1 MLCFFWEAKSM
12 VLCQQALKKS
22 LHFNMK
28 LFVQEPVGTQP
39 QLIFLP
45 PHHTQRCIFFH
56 LKSTNP
62 LHIKLAHPDSSAP
75 LPTLSHKTPGE
86 ICLQVKTQRTVK
98 RTLDSS
104 FQMKDSTLLM
114 LFLTYPPWTLPC
126 SWDAQNCK
134 AEFPF
139 TLLCA
144 GCCVGGKEHVL
155 LNWENFPLSVSAW

>member
-1 MLCFFWEAKSM
+1 MLRFFWEAKSM

-22 LHFNMK
+22 LHFNIK

-39 QLIFLP
+39 QLISLP
-45 PHHTQRCIFFH
+45 PHHTQRCIFLILNLPIH
-56 LKSTNP
+56 YTSNWPILTL
-62 LHIKLAHPDSSAP
+62 LHSFPP
-75 LPTLSHKTPGE
+75 YPTRLQGK
-86 ICLQVKTQRTVK
+86 ICLQVKIQRTVK

-104 FQMKDSTLLM
+104 FQRKASTLLV

-144 GCCVGGKEHVL
+144 GCCVGGKEHFL